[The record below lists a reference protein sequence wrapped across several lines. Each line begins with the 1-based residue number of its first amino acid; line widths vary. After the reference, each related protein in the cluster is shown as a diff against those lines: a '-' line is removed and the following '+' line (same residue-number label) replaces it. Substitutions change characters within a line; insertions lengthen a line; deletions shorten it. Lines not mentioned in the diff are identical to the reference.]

1 MTDQDRLERLL
12 RSALAPTMDATAA
25 RDLWPRIVRRG
36 QPQLGWRW
44 LDVGIAAAVAAT
56 LLMFPDW
63 AWLLAYHL

>member
-12 RSALAPTMDATAA
+12 RSALPPTTDATPS
-25 RDLWPRIVRRG
+25 RDLWSRVVRRG
-36 QPQLGWRW
+36 EPRGGWRW
-44 LDVGIAAAVAAT
+44 LDVGIAAAVAAM